1 MVRVYI
7 RSSLFGRFSKKVKVR
22 TGFGGSWKKGTPSS
36 RNLEHSGI
44 TYLSTTTLFQ
54 LGIKNLKLKDR
65 TNVEDSVMFLIQIQ
79 LQTYCQDKYCPDN
92 LNCHE
97 NVLPQDFIS
106 REFRSLLRKF
116 YPLYWFWEN
125 KKVDNGIWTGQKLL
139 TVKYPV
145 WKWQSIL
152 FEYPKVRV

>member
-7 RSSLFGRFSKKVKVR
+7 RSSLFGRFSKKIEVR

-97 NVLPQDFIS
+97 NVLLEDFIS
-106 REFRSLLRKF
+106 RELYSLLEILSTTDFGTRKSF
-116 YPLYWFWEN
+116 GF
-125 KKVDNGIWTGQKLL
+125 GIL
-139 TVKYPV
+139 TEKGY
-145 WKWQSIL
+145 
-152 FEYPKVRV
+152 